1 MPRKRAEQT
10 VHDRDLLDEA
20 LESQKVTVEDSD
32 PEAQP
37 QAAPD
42 AAVKD
47 ELLRLLQDPDIANQA
62 VQTALGTAEGRKA
75 LNVPLG
81 VGAPVGEYQRSYHG
95 EEHLRV
101 HGGVEVAHEN
111 GFVPLPPA
119 YITKYEAKNG
129 QQTNYEP
136 GQAAAVRMDAL
147 EPLLDDGGRP
157 IKTEQ
162 YRFFLDRLVKGER
175 LDGNVRSDMAAG
187 VFAADG
193 TPRFQAD
200 DPGMGPTREG

>member
-1 MPRKRAEQT
+1 MPRKRAE
-10 VHDRDLLDEA
+10 HDRDLLDEA
-20 LESQKVTVEDSD
+20 METQKVVVEDSD
-32 PEAQP
+32 PEEAA

-42 AAVKD
+42 TAIKD
-47 ELLRLLQDPDIANQA
+47 EVLRLLQDPDIANRA
-62 VQTALGTAEGRKA
+62 VQTALATPEGRKA

-81 VGAPVGEYQRSYHG
+81 VGEPVGEYRRNYQG

-101 HGGVEVAHEN
+101 HGGVEVAH
-111 GFVPLPPA
+111 GPSFVPLPPS
-119 YITKYEAKNG
+119 YVTKYEAKNG
-129 QQTNYEP
+129 RQTDYEP
-136 GQAAAVRMDAL
+136 GGADAVQMGAL

-157 IKTEQ
+157 IKTEM
-162 YRFFLDRLVKGER
+162 YRFFLDQQVKGER

-200 DPGMGPTREG
+200 DPGMGPTSEG

>member
-1 MPRKRAEQT
+1 MPRKRAE
-10 VHDRDLLDEA
+10 HDRDLLDEA
-20 LESQKVTVEDSD
+20 TENMQKVVVEDRD
-32 PEAQP
+32 PEEAP

-42 AAVKD
+42 AAVKA
-47 ELLRLLQDPDIANQA
+47 ELLRLLHDPDIANRA
-62 VQTALGTAEGRKA
+62 VQTALATPEGRKA

-81 VGAPVGEYQRSYHG
+81 VGEPVGEYRRNYQG

-101 HGGVEVAHEN
+101 HGGVEVAHDQD
-111 GFVPLPPA
+111 FVPLPPS
-119 YITKYEAKNG
+119 YVTKYEAKNG
-129 QQTNYEP
+129 QQTDYEP
-136 GQAAAVRMDAL
+136 GEAVAVKMDAL

-157 IKTEQ
+157 IKTEM
-162 YRFFLDRLVKGER
+162 YRFYLDQQVKGER

-200 DPGMGPTREG
+200 DPGMGPTSEG